1 MKTNNGGYCMIDL
14 TGTDLLSGSKVTITG
29 SYNAFKKAMT
39 SVKPIIV
46 SGIVA
51 GDEKVSPSYASV
63 ATDKTDYVATVNTNT
78 ITVDSSDGV
87 TVASLIPDTDAKT
100 TKKK

>member
-14 TGTDLLSGSKVTITG
+14 SGTDLTSGSKVTITG
-29 SYNAFKKAMT
+29 SYNALKRAMAAD
-39 SVKPIIV
+39 KPIVV

-63 ATDKTDYVATVNTNT
+63 ATDSTNFVATVNTNT

-87 TVASLIPDTDAKT
+87 TVASLIPNTNNRAA
-100 TKKK
+100 KKK

>member
-14 TGTDLLSGSKVTITG
+14 SGTDLLAGSKVTITG
-29 SYNAFKKAMT
+29 SYNALKRAMA
-39 SVKPIIV
+39 SVKPIVV

-63 ATDKTDYVATVNTNT
+63 ATDKTDFVATVNTNT
-78 ITVDSSDGV
+78 ITVNSSDGV
-87 TVASLIPDTDAKT
+87 TVASLIPDTSNRT

>member
-14 TGTDLLSGSKVTITG
+14 SGTDLTSGSKVTITG
-29 SYNAFKKAMT
+29 SYNALKRAMEA
-39 SVKPIIV
+39 VKPIVV

-63 ATDKTDYVATVNTNT
+63 ATDGTDFVATVNTNT

-87 TVASLIPDTDAKT
+87 TVASLITDTSNRT